1 MAKRKS
7 TSGKRRKSKKT
18 NHSQDLNLNI
28 IGTIIFSILLA
39 VLLYTNSGTI
49 GQTLNE
55 VLGGL
60 MGILRYVL
68 PIGTFAIAIKM
79 ACKDEED
86 YVTQKL
92 VQYAVM
98 LICIAIIMSVYEIS
112 SGNIETTGD
121 ISQNLKKAYVLGAA
135 NQGGGAIGTLAAIF
149 LVKMLGNLGAVVLS
163 VGISLM
169 LFAFV
174 CGIDIS
180 EFISQRVEE
189 HIERKEEKKIERA
202 ERKKRRE

>member
-1 MAKRKS
+1 MKETMAKRKS

-68 PIGTFAIAIKM
+68 PIGTFAIDRK
-79 ACKDEED
+79 
-86 YVTQKL
+86 
-92 VQYAVM
+92 
-98 LICIAIIMSVYEIS
+98 SV
-112 SGNIETTGD
+112 
-121 ISQNLKKAYVLGAA
+121 V
-135 NQGGGAIGTLAAIF
+135 
-149 LVKMLGNLGAVVLS
+149 
-163 VGISLM
+163 
-169 LFAFV
+169 
-174 CGIDIS
+174 
-180 EFISQRVEE
+180 
-189 HIERKEEKKIERA
+189 
-202 ERKKRRE
+202 